1 MSNIHG
7 GVQEN
12 LMGAASGVTWM
23 ILVYFVPMVV
33 VSAVLMVW
41 QLYARRGEQ
50 LDSSQ
55 GRGMPAGEGPL
66 RRAF

>member
-7 GVQEN
+7 GVQEH

-33 VSAVLMVW
+33 VSSVLMAW
-41 QLYARRGEQ
+41 QLHARRGER
-50 LDSSQ
+50 LDSQ
-55 GRGMPAGEGPL
+55 GRGMPAGDASM